1 MSPALIMAAI
11 EAGIQVI
18 TLATKAAEQMKQ
30 SRELDPV
37 NEAALDAKIASLQ
50 QNPWWKPAA
59 TPAAQPPIVI

>member
-11 EAGIQVI
+11 EAGTQLI
-18 TLATKAAEQMKQ
+18 TLALKAAESLKQ

-50 QNPWWKPAA
+50 QNPWWKP

>member
-11 EAGIQVI
+11 EAGIQLI

-50 QNPWWKPAA
+50 QNPWWKPA
-59 TPAAQPPIVI
+59 TPAIQPPIVI

>member
-11 EAGIQVI
+11 EAGIQLI
-18 TLATKAAEQMKQ
+18 TLATKAAESLKQ

-50 QNPWWKPAA
+50 QNPWWKPATA
-59 TPAAQPPIVI
+59 AAQPPIVI